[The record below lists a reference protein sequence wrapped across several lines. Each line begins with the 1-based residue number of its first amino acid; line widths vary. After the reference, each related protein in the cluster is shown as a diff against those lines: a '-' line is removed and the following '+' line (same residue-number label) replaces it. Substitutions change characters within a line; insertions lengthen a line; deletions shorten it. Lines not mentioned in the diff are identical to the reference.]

1 MSPHARDTA
10 RESSEI
16 LPGLSWEQGLPTLL
30 EILPTGFCVIEV
42 PSGDITLM
50 NSEGEYLLG
59 KSVTKDANIFTW
71 AQGGHLFTTQGDPY
85 PPAHMPFAKA
95 IQDGEERSADDVVV
109 RHEHG
114 QEVVLWI
121 RAVPL
126 MNDHKK
132 IVGLMAVFQDI
143 TKLKETEERLNRLSQ
158 YDELT
163 QLPNRRGYESQ
174 AKREF
179 ERAKHAGTPV
189 SVLMIDLDHFKQ
201 INDRYGH
208 LFGDAALKELA
219 ATVRAKIRPTDLVCR
234 WGGEEFAVLAPGSS
248 LEDATRLG
256 DRVRQA
262 VFDKPIQ
269 ALGIRHRCTIS
280 VGVAALKS
288 DVSLEELMK
297 RADAQLYEAKRDGRN
312 CVR

>member
-1 MSPHARDTA
+1 MVQAS
-10 RESSEI
+10 REVAEI
-16 LPGLSWEQGLPTLL
+16 LPGLSWEQGVATLL

-42 PSGDITLM
+42 PSGNIVLM
-50 NSEGEYLLG
+50 NQEGEFLLG
-59 KSVTKDANIFTW
+59 KTITKDANMLTW
-71 AQGGHLFTTQGDPY
+71 AQSGHIFTTQGDPY
-85 PPAHMPFAKA
+85 PPADLPFVKA
-95 IQDGEERSADDVVV
+95 IQDGEERSVDDVVV

-114 QEVVLWI
+114 QEIVLWI

-126 MNDHKK
+126 ANETKK
-132 IVGLMAVFQDI
+132 VVALMAVFQDI
-143 TKLKETEERLNRLSQ
+143 TKLKETEDRLNRLSQ

-163 QLPNRRGYESQ
+163 QLPNRRGYEGQ

-179 ERAKHAGTPV
+179 DRAKHSGAPL

-234 WGGEEFAVLAPGSS
+234 WGGEEFAILASGSS
-248 LEDATRLG
+248 LEDAKALG

-269 ALGIRHRCTIS
+269 ALGIRHRCSIS

-288 DVSLEELMK
+288 EASLEELMK
-297 RADAQLYEAKRDGRN
+297 RADAQLYEAKHVGRN